1 MGCMMRRESCEEILS
16 PEVWA
21 AECLSM
27 GRLRDEGV
35 APQHENE
42 IGSKHSISE

>member
-1 MGCMMRRESCEEILS
+1 MMRRESCEEISS

-27 GRLRDEGV
+27 GLPRDEDV

-42 IGSKHSISE
+42 IGIKHSTSE